1 MVTGGLITT
10 AFFPWRPRHRP
21 LVTINAV
28 TINAGTG
35 DTDRRGNADIYVPTT

>member
-1 MVTGGLITT
+1 MVRGGPITT

-21 LVTINAV
+21 LVTGNAV